1 MLPKL
6 VFDKTAIVKFK
17 ISNKFKENFDETD
30 SKQPKI
36 HKKIHTSLW
45 IFKISLKKSA
55 NQRSRDFCQILV
67 SYKKKSTG

>member
-36 HKKIHTSLW
+36 HKKIHTSL
-45 IFKISLKKSA
+45 
-55 NQRSRDFCQILV
+55 
-67 SYKKKSTG
+67 